1 VTVTT
6 SDHAAELVSAAWLAA
21 RWWSRPLPDELEVW
35 GRSWADARDAALG
48 IGLEPDVVEAL
59 EVTLDA
65 SDLVALLDE
74 YERLFVGPGRVPCQP
89 YEALWRDDQPRRER
103 GRLMGKASMDV
114 LDLYRRLDLVL
125 PAGAH
130 ELPDHVAIE
139 WEALSYAFE
148 IGSGDVASDLLEGHL
163 AVWLPAFCAAVEA
176 EAEEPFYRS
185 LAALTP
191 LWVTGLVAASAG

>member
-21 RWWSRPLPDELEVW
+21 RWWSRPLPDELELW
-35 GRSWADARDAALG
+35 DRSWADARDAAVAM
-48 IGLEPDVVEAL
+48 GLDAGVVDAL
-59 EVTLDA
+59 EAALEA
-65 SDLVALLDE
+65 SDGAALLYE

-114 LDLYRRLDLVL
+114 VDLYRRLDLVL
-125 PAGAH
+125 PAEAH

-148 IGSGDVASDLLEGHL
+148 VGSGEVASSLLEGHL
-163 AVWLPAFCAAVEA
+163 GVWLPAFCAAVGA
-176 EAEEPFYRS
+176 EAEEPFYRH

-191 LWVTGLVAASAG
+191 LWLTGLATATAG

>member
-1 VTVTT
+1 MTVTT

-21 RWWSRPLPDELEVW
+21 RWWSRPLPEELELW
-35 GRSWADARDAALG
+35 ERSWADARDAAAAVG
-48 IGLEPDVVEAL
+48 VEPDVVEAL
-59 EVTLDA
+59 EAALDA
-65 SDLVALLDE
+65 SDPDALLDE

-89 YEALWRDDQPRRER
+89 YEALWREDQPRRER

-125 PAGAH
+125 PADAH

-148 IGSGDVASDLLEGHL
+148 TGSGDVASSLLEGHL